1 MKIQELQQ
9 PSEKWKTD
17 QLLDGFRERA
27 MLEAERIM
35 AEYQERM
42 TVDPHTPHPFQ
53 ILDQQMDEILR
64 ATKLDDH
71 ESG

>member
-9 PSEKWKTD
+9 SSIKCKTD
-17 QLLDGFRERA
+17 QLLDGFREQA

-35 AEYQERM
+35 AEYQKRVA
-42 TVDPHTPHPFQ
+42 VDPHTPHPFQ

-71 ESG
+71 EPG

>member
-1 MKIQELQQ
+1 MKIRELQQ

-17 QLLDGFRERA
+17 QLLNRLREQA
-27 MLEAERIM
+27 MLEAERII
-35 AEYQERM
+35 AEYQERV

-71 ESG
+71 EPG